1 MIHNGTEA
9 LLISLIA
16 IIVFILIEILLSKQR
31 NRFVGMIPIIIIAIL
46 MVSLGFY
53 TKSMQEQSHIII
65 ERFPFNANSSI
76 EMKLKISSK
85 GKVVA
90 YSDLQIKNSKNE
102 LIDVAPVYASL
113 KSDYRYK
120 KIGIT
125 LVEKYGLT
133 GESERIERVNSKNVQ
148 FGEYTIRSRTF
159 FIAAIVLNLPLI
171 AIYSLCRLQLRSRR
185 ISEELRLL
193 RIQMSL

>member
-16 IIVFILIEILLSKQR
+16 IIVLILIEILLSKQR

-65 ERFPFNANSSI
+65 ERLPFNDNSSI

-85 GKVVA
+85 GQVVA

-120 KIGIT
+120 NIGST
-125 LVEKYGLT
+125 LIEKYGLT

-171 AIYSLCRLQLRSRR
+171 AIYSLCRLQLRNRR